1 MKKLLSLNNASGDI
15 VDDEGGSLQFSPEAE
30 FTSPLQRTLKQN
42 HRASLSCYSV
52 RNMLK
57 FLAFKW
63 LLNELL
69 FETE

>member
-1 MKKLLSLNNASGDI
+1 MKKLSLNKASGDF
-15 VDDEGGSLQFSPEAE
+15 VDDEGSLQYSPEAE

-52 RNMLK
+52 TNMLK

-63 LLNELL
+63 LLNDLL
-69 FETE
+69 LETEW

>member
-15 VDDEGGSLQFSPEAE
+15 VDDEGSLQFSPEAE

-52 RNMLK
+52 TNMLK

-69 FETE
+69 LETE